1 MQMGSFLK
9 KMEQWLSGGPNGT
22 KKVKTFRWLLLIGLV
37 GSGLMIFNSFS
48 FPTVHNVDPN
58 ATGRASPG
66 NVETKPTLSSGSNK
80 EKTAFSEY
88 EREYEAELRD
98 ILQKIV
104 GVGAV
109 EVLVTID
116 STEEIQLDKN
126 VQDTQQ
132 VTTENDHSG
141 ATRHITDVTRSGE
154 SVLYSSS
161 GDQNPYVLKYTKPKI
176 RGVVVVANG
185 VENLTVKK
193 LLLEAVERGLDV
205 PSNKISIL
213 PRKQS

>member
-1 MQMGSFLK
+1 MGSFLK
-9 KMEQWLSGGPNGT
+9 RMEQWLSGGPNGT
-22 KKVKTFRWLLLIGLV
+22 KKVRTFRWLLLIGLV
-37 GSGLMIFNSFS
+37 GSGLMIFNSFT
-48 FPTVHNVDPN
+48 FPSVHEVDPN
-58 ATGRASPG
+58 ATGRASPA
-66 NVETKPTLSSGSNK
+66 NIETKPTLGSSSSK
-80 EKTAFSEY
+80 EKSAFSDY
-88 EREYEAELRD
+88 EHEYEAKLRE

-116 STEEIQLDKN
+116 STEEVQLDKN

-132 VTTENDHSG
+132 VTSENDHSG

-154 SVLYSSS
+154 SVLYQSS

-205 PSNKISIL
+205 PSNRISIL

>member
-1 MQMGSFLK
+1 MGNFLK
-9 KMEQWLSGGPNGT
+9 IIEQWLSGGPNGT
-22 KKVKTFRWLLLIGLV
+22 KRVKTFRWLLLIGLV
-37 GSGLMIFNSFS
+37 GGGLMIFNSFS
-48 FPTVHNVDPN
+48 FLPVHDVDPN
-58 ATGRASPG
+58 ATGRASPQ
-66 NVETKPTLSSGSNK
+66 NVETKPTFGGGSSK
-80 EKTAFSEY
+80 EKTTFSDY
-88 EREYEAELRD
+88 EHEYEAELRE

-104 GVGAV
+104 GVGVV

-116 STEEIQLDKN
+116 STEEVQLDKN
-126 VQDTQQ
+126 VKDTQQ
-132 VTTENDHSG
+132 VTSENDHNG

-154 SVLYSSS
+154 SVLYQSS

-185 VENLTVKK
+185 AENLTVKK

-205 PSNKISIL
+205 PSNRISIL

>member
-1 MQMGSFLK
+1 MGNFLK
-9 KMEQWLSGGPNGT
+9 MIEQWLSGGPNGT
-22 KKVKTFRWLLLIGLV
+22 KKVKTFRWLLLIGLA
-37 GSGLMIFNSFS
+37 GSALMIFNSFTFLS
-48 FPTVHNVDPN
+48 VHQVDPN
-58 ATGRASPG
+58 ATGRASPQG
-66 NVETKPTLSSGSNK
+66 TDTKQVSTSVSSK
-80 EKTAFSEY
+80 EKTAFTEY
-88 EREYEAELRD
+88 EHEYEASLRD

-116 STEEIQLDKN
+116 STEEVQLDKN
-126 VQDTQQ
+126 VKDTQQ
-132 VTTENDHSG
+132 VTSENDHNG
-141 ATRHITDVTRSGE
+141 ATRHITDVSRSGE
-154 SVLYSSS
+154 SVLYQNS

-185 VENLTVKK
+185 AENLTVKK

-205 PSNKISIL
+205 PSNRISIL

>member
-1 MQMGSFLK
+1 MGNFLK
-9 KMEQWLSGGPNGT
+9 MIEQWLSGGPNGT
-22 KKVKTFRWLLLIGLV
+22 KKVRTFRWLLLIGLV
-37 GSGLMIFNSFS
+37 GSALMIFNSFS
-48 FPTVHNVDPN
+48 FLSVHQVDPN
-58 ATGRASPG
+58 AAGRASPQG
-66 NVETKPTLSSGSNK
+66 TETKQASTGVSSK
-80 EKTAFSEY
+80 EKTAFKEY
-88 EREYEAELRD
+88 EHEYEASLRD

-116 STEEIQLDKN
+116 STEEVQLDKN
-126 VQDTQQ
+126 VKDSQQ
-132 VTTENDHSG
+132 VTSENDHNG

-154 SVLYSSS
+154 SVLYQSS

-185 VENLTVKK
+185 AENLTVKK